1 MTVNSYLMRYS
12 QAGKATV
19 FGAVIRWFE
28 SSYRNYYLV
37 ATGASPNHFG
47 HRRSANHSSTLR
59 SYLADKHKVRSA
71 SMMIRAK
78 WVQLPPRWYGRV
90 IQMI

>member
-1 MTVNSYLMRYS
+1 MTINSYLMRYS

-37 ATGASPNHFG
+37 ATGANPNPFG
-47 HRRSANHSSTLR
+47 H
-59 SYLADKHKVRSA
+59 
-71 SMMIRAK
+71 
-78 WVQLPPRWYGRV
+78 
-90 IQMI
+90 

>member
-1 MTVNSYLMRYS
+1 MRYS

-37 ATGASPNHFG
+37 ATGASPDPFG
-47 HRRSANHSSTLR
+47 HRRSANRSSTLR
-59 SYLADKHKVRSA
+59 SYLADKHKVSSA
-71 SMMIRAK
+71 NMMIRAK
-78 WVQLPPRWYGRV
+78 WIQLPPRWLCV
-90 IQMI
+90 CFL

>member
-1 MTVNSYLMRYS
+1 MITVNSCLMRYS

-37 ATGASPNHFG
+37 ATGDVFV
-47 HRRSANHSSTLR
+47 
-59 SYLADKHKVRSA
+59 SYKRNQPKMDGWPS
-71 SMMIRAK
+71 
-78 WVQLPPRWYGRV
+78 G
-90 IQMI
+90 

>member
-1 MTVNSYLMRYS
+1 MITVNSWLMRYS

-37 ATGASPNHFG
+37 ATGDVFDS
-47 HRRSANHSSTLR
+47 
-59 SYLADKHKVRSA
+59 
-71 SMMIRAK
+71 
-78 WVQLPPRWYGRV
+78 
-90 IQMI
+90 